1 MATKNSGPYM
11 PNLEALLAAGIDPK
25 TGLPVKVTSGTKCTL
40 KSDIKK
46 IVRIID
52 EQDAVNR
59 YKWYNLPCNLSS
71 QEVERLLYYKGQLC
85 FFYFKDLDEFY
96 FMPYTLDGTIDFYGR
111 FNTIHPVPI
120 TAGDED
126 KDKVKRKTA
135 QEELLSQIKLKC
147 IYAPITFADEVNY
160 DVMTNSA
167 VLLHDYTKQQSQ
179 TIIPR
184 QQINDPLVETIA
196 AMIPYART
204 AAMLSTGVKGVRV
217 NDSAEAEDVMVGSTT
232 IDVAAQTGN
241 PWVPLLGKLDYQELN
256 GGVAYKPTDFMQL
269 MQSLDNFRL
278 STYGIDNGGLF
289 EKKSQILESENSV
302 NASNTAVALT
312 DGLAIRQNFCNIVNS
327 IWHLGIWC
335 DVTETAAMRD
345 DNGDGRIDENDPAAS
360 QSGSEGGSDDGNAE
374 VQ

>member
-11 PNLEALLAAGIDPK
+11 PNLEALVAAGIDPK
-25 TGLPVKVTSGTKCTL
+25 TGLPIKAVSGSKCTL

-46 IVRIID
+46 IMRIID

-111 FNTIHPVPI
+111 FNTIHPVPM

-126 KDKVKRKTA
+126 KDNVKRKTA

-147 IYAPITFADEVNY
+147 IYAPITFADELNY
-160 DVMTNSA
+160 DVMTSSA

-184 QQINDPLVETIA
+184 QQVNDPLVETIA

-217 NDSAEAEDVMVGSTT
+217 NDSAEAGDLMVGSNT

-256 GGVAYKPTDFMQL
+256 GGVSYKPTDFMQL

-289 EKKSQILESENSV
+289 EKKSQILESENSI
-302 NASNTAVALT
+302 NASNTSVALT

-335 DVTETAAMRD
+335 DITETAAMRD

-360 QSGSEGGSDDGNAE
+360 QSGSEGGSGDGNAE

>member
-25 TGLPVKVTSGTKCTL
+25 TGLPVKVSSGTKCTL
-40 KSDIKK
+40 KNDIKK

-96 FMPYTLDGTIDFYGR
+96 FMPCALDGTIDFYGR

-120 TAGDED
+120 TGGDED

-147 IYAPITFADEVNY
+147 IYAPITFADELNY
-160 DVMTNSA
+160 DVMTSSA

-184 QQINDPLVETIA
+184 QQVNDPLIETIA
-196 AMIPYART
+196 SMIPYART

-360 QSGSEGGSDDGNAE
+360 QSGSEGGNSDGNTE

>member
-11 PNLEALLAAGIDPK
+11 PNLQALIAAGIDPK
-25 TGLPVKVTSGTKCTL
+25 TGLPIKATSGTKCTL
-40 KSDIKK
+40 KNDIKK

-111 FNTIHPVPI
+111 FNTIHPVPM

-126 KDKVKRKTA
+126 KDNVKRKTA

-147 IYAPITFADEVNY
+147 IYAPITFADELNY
-160 DVMTNSA
+160 DVMTSSA

-184 QQINDPLVETIA
+184 QQVNDPLVETIA

-217 NDSAEAEDVMVGSTT
+217 NDSAEAEDVMVGSST

-289 EKKSQILESENSV
+289 EKKSQILESENSI
-302 NASNTAVALT
+302 NSSNTAVALT

-335 DVTETAAMRD
+335 DITETAAMRD

-360 QSGSEGGSDDGNAE
+360 QSGSEGGSGDGNAE
-374 VQ
+374 LQ

>member
-11 PNLEALLAAGIDPK
+11 PNLQALIAAGIDPK
-25 TGLPVKVTSGTKCTL
+25 TGLPIKATSGTKCTL
-40 KSDIKK
+40 KNDIKK

-126 KDKVKRKTA
+126 KDNVKRKTA

-147 IYAPITFADEVNY
+147 IYAPITFADELNY
-160 DVMTNSA
+160 DVMTSSA

-184 QQINDPLVETIA
+184 QQVNDPLVETIA

-217 NDSAEAEDVMVGSTT
+217 NDSAEAEDVMVGSST

-335 DVTETAAMRD
+335 DITETAAMRD

-360 QSGSEGGSDDGNAE
+360 QSGSEGGSGDGNAE

>member
-40 KSDIKK
+40 KNDIKK

-96 FMPYTLDGTIDFYGR
+96 FMPYALDGTIDFYGR

-120 TAGDED
+120 TGGDED

-360 QSGSEGGSDDGNAE
+360 QSGSEGGNSDGNAE

>member
-40 KSDIKK
+40 KNDIKK

-96 FMPYTLDGTIDFYGR
+96 FMPYALDGTIDFYGR

-120 TAGDED
+120 TGGDED

-160 DVMTNSA
+160 DVMTSSA

-184 QQINDPLVETIA
+184 QQVNDPLVETIA

-217 NDSAEAEDVMVGSTT
+217 NDSAEAEDVMVGSNT

-335 DVTETAAMRD
+335 DITETAAMRD

-360 QSGSEGGSDDGNAE
+360 QSGSEGGSGDGNAE

>member
-25 TGLPVKVTSGTKCTL
+25 TGLPVKTTSGTKCAL
-40 KSDIKK
+40 KNDIKK

-96 FMPYTLDGTIDFYGR
+96 FMPYALDGTIDFYGR
-111 FNTIHPVPI
+111 FNTIHPIPI
-120 TAGDED
+120 TGGEED

-147 IYAPITFADEVNY
+147 IYAPITFADELNY
-160 DVMTNSA
+160 DVMTSSA

-184 QQINDPLVETIA
+184 QQVNDPLIETIA
-196 AMIPYART
+196 SMIPYART

-217 NDSAEAEDVMVGSTT
+217 NDSAEAEDVMVGSNT

-360 QSGSEGGSDDGNAE
+360 QSGSEGGNGDGNSE

>member
-40 KSDIKK
+40 KNDIKK

-111 FNTIHPVPI
+111 FNTIHPVPM

-126 KDKVKRKTA
+126 KDNVKRKTA
-135 QEELLSQIKLKC
+135 QEELLSKIKLKC
-147 IYAPITFADEVNY
+147 IYAPITFADELNY
-160 DVMTNSA
+160 DVMTSSA

-184 QQINDPLVETIA
+184 QQVNDPLVETIA

-217 NDSAEAEDVMVGSTT
+217 NDSAEAGDLMTGSNT

-256 GGVAYKPTDFMQL
+256 GGVSYKPTDFMQL

-289 EKKSQILESENSV
+289 EKKSQILESENSI
-302 NASNTAVALT
+302 NSSNTAVALT

-335 DVTETAAMRD
+335 DITETAAMRD

-360 QSGSEGGSDDGNAE
+360 QSGSEGGSGDGNAE
-374 VQ
+374 LQ

>member
-25 TGLPVKVTSGTKCTL
+25 TGLPVKVSSGTKCTL
-40 KSDIKK
+40 KNDIKK

-96 FMPYTLDGTIDFYGR
+96 FMPYALDGTIDFYGR

-120 TAGDED
+120 TGGEED

-160 DVMTNSA
+160 DVMTSSA

-184 QQINDPLVETIA
+184 QQVNDPLIETIA
-196 AMIPYART
+196 SMIPYART

-217 NDSAEAEDVMVGSTT
+217 NDSAEAEDVMVGSNT

-360 QSGSEGGSDDGNAE
+360 QSGSEGGNSDGNAE

>member
-40 KSDIKK
+40 KNDIKK

-96 FMPYTLDGTIDFYGR
+96 FMPYALDGTIDFYGR

-120 TAGDED
+120 TGGDED

-160 DVMTNSA
+160 DVMTSSA

-184 QQINDPLVETIA
+184 QQVNDPLIETIA
-196 AMIPYART
+196 SMIPYART

-217 NDSAEAEDVMVGSTT
+217 NDSAEAEDVMVGSNT

-360 QSGSEGGSDDGNAE
+360 QSGSEGGNSDGNAE

>member
-11 PNLEALLAAGIDPK
+11 PNLQALIAAGIDPK
-25 TGLPVKVTSGTKCTL
+25 TGLPVKVASGTKCTL
-40 KSDIKK
+40 KNDIKK

-126 KDKVKRKTA
+126 KDNVKRKTA

-147 IYAPITFADEVNY
+147 IYAPITFADELNY
-160 DVMTNSA
+160 DVMTSSA

-184 QQINDPLVETIA
+184 QQVNDPLVETIA
-196 AMIPYART
+196 SMIPYART

-335 DVTETAAMRD
+335 DITETAAMRD

-360 QSGSEGGSDDGNAE
+360 QSGSEGGSADGNAE

>member
-11 PNLEALLAAGIDPK
+11 PNLQALIAAGIDPK
-25 TGLPVKVTSGTKCTL
+25 TGLPIKATSGSKCTL
-40 KSDIKK
+40 KNDIKK

-126 KDKVKRKTA
+126 KDNVKRKTA

-160 DVMTNSA
+160 DVMTSSA

-184 QQINDPLVETIA
+184 QQVNDPLVETIA

-217 NDSAEAEDVMVGSTT
+217 NDSAEAEDVMVGSST
-232 IDVAAQTGN
+232 IDAAAQTGN

-335 DVTETAAMRD
+335 DITETAAMRD

-360 QSGSEGGSDDGNAE
+360 QSGSEGGNDDGNADA
-374 VQ
+374 Q

>member
-11 PNLEALLAAGIDPK
+11 PNLQALIAAGIDPK
-25 TGLPVKVTSGTKCTL
+25 TGLPIKATSGTKCTL
-40 KSDIKK
+40 KNDIKK

-126 KDKVKRKTA
+126 KDNVKRKTA

-147 IYAPITFADEVNY
+147 IYAPITFADELNY
-160 DVMTNSA
+160 DVITSSA

-184 QQINDPLVETIA
+184 QQVNDPLVETIA

-217 NDSAEAEDVMVGSTT
+217 NDSAEAEDVMVGSST

-335 DVTETAAMRD
+335 DITETAAMRD

-360 QSGSEGGSDDGNAE
+360 QSGSEGGSSDGNAE
-374 VQ
+374 LQ

>member
-40 KSDIKK
+40 KNDIKK

-96 FMPYTLDGTIDFYGR
+96 FMPYALDGTIDFYGR

-120 TAGDED
+120 TGGDED

-147 IYAPITFADEVNY
+147 IYAPITFADELNY
-160 DVMTNSA
+160 DVMTSSA

-184 QQINDPLVETIA
+184 QQVNDPLIETIA
-196 AMIPYART
+196 SMIPYART

-217 NDSAEAEDVMVGSTT
+217 NDSAEAEDVMVGSNT

-360 QSGSEGGSDDGNAE
+360 QSGSEGGNSDGNTE

>member
-11 PNLEALLAAGIDPK
+11 PNLQALIAAGIDPK
-25 TGLPVKVTSGTKCTL
+25 TGLPIKATSGTKCTL
-40 KSDIKK
+40 KNDIKK

-111 FNTIHPVPI
+111 FNTIHPVPM

-126 KDKVKRKTA
+126 KDNVNRKTA

-147 IYAPITFADEVNY
+147 IYAPITFADELNY
-160 DVMTNSA
+160 DVMTSSA

-184 QQINDPLVETIA
+184 QQVNDPLVETIA

-217 NDSAEAEDVMVGSTT
+217 NDSAEAEDVMVGSST

-289 EKKSQILESENSV
+289 EKKSQILESENSI
-302 NASNTAVALT
+302 NSSNTAVALT

-335 DVTETAAMRD
+335 DITETAAMRD

-360 QSGSEGGSDDGNAE
+360 QSGSEGGSGDGNAE
-374 VQ
+374 LQ

>member
-160 DVMTNSA
+160 DVMTSSA

-335 DVTETAAMRD
+335 DVTETASMRD

-360 QSGSEGGSDDGNAE
+360 QSGSEGGSGDGNAE

>member
-25 TGLPVKVTSGTKCTL
+25 TGLPVKATSGTKCAL
-40 KSDIKK
+40 KNDIKK

-96 FMPYTLDGTIDFYGR
+96 FMPYALDGTIDFYGR
-111 FNTIHPVPI
+111 FNTIHPIPI
-120 TAGDED
+120 TGGEED
-126 KDKVKRKTA
+126 KEKVKRKTA

-160 DVMTNSA
+160 DVMTSSA

-184 QQINDPLVETIA
+184 QQVNDPLIETIA
-196 AMIPYART
+196 SMIPYART

-217 NDSAEAEDVMVGSTT
+217 NDSAEAEDVMVGSST

-278 STYGIDNGGLF
+278 STYGIDKGGLF

-327 IWHLGIWC
+327 IWHLGMWC

-345 DNGDGRIDENDPAAS
+345 DNGDGRIDENDTAAS
-360 QSGSEGGSDDGNAE
+360 QSGSEGGNGDGNSE

>member
-11 PNLEALLAAGIDPK
+11 PNLQALIAAGIDPK
-25 TGLPVKVTSGTKCTL
+25 TGLPIKATSGTKCTL
-40 KSDIKK
+40 KNDIKK

-111 FNTIHPVPI
+111 FNTIHPVPM

-126 KDKVKRKTA
+126 KDNVKRKTA

-147 IYAPITFADEVNY
+147 IYAPITFADELNY
-160 DVMTNSA
+160 DVMTSSA

-184 QQINDPLVETIA
+184 QQVNDPLVETIA

-217 NDSAEAEDVMVGSTT
+217 NDSAEAEDVMVGSST

-289 EKKSQILESENSV
+289 EKKSQILESENSI
-302 NASNTAVALT
+302 NSSNTAVALT

-327 IWHLGIWC
+327 I
-335 DVTETAAMRD
+335 
-345 DNGDGRIDENDPAAS
+345 
-360 QSGSEGGSDDGNAE
+360 
-374 VQ
+374 

>member
-40 KSDIKK
+40 KNDIKK

-96 FMPYTLDGTIDFYGR
+96 FMPYALDGTIDFYGR

-120 TAGDED
+120 TGGDED
-126 KDKVKRKTA
+126 KDRVKRKTA

-160 DVMTNSA
+160 DVMTSSA

-184 QQINDPLVETIA
+184 QQVNDPLIETIA
-196 AMIPYART
+196 SMIPYART

-335 DVTETAAMRD
+335 DVTETASMRD

>member
-40 KSDIKK
+40 KNDIKK

-120 TAGDED
+120 TGGDED

-160 DVMTNSA
+160 DVMTSSA

-184 QQINDPLVETIA
+184 QQVNDPLIETIA
-196 AMIPYART
+196 SMIPYART

-360 QSGSEGGSDDGNAE
+360 QSGSEGGNGDGNTE

>member
-25 TGLPVKVTSGTKCTL
+25 TGLPVKAANGTKCAL
-40 KSDIKK
+40 KNDIKK

-96 FMPYTLDGTIDFYGR
+96 FMPYALDGTIDFYGR

-147 IYAPITFADEVNY
+147 IYAPITFADELNY
-160 DVMTNSA
+160 DVMTSSA

-184 QQINDPLVETIA
+184 QQVNDPLIETIA
-196 AMIPYART
+196 SMIPYART

-360 QSGSEGGSDDGNAE
+360 QSGSEGGNSDGNTE

>member
-11 PNLEALLAAGIDPK
+11 PNLQALIAAGIDPK
-25 TGLPVKVTSGTKCTL
+25 TGLPIKATSGTKCTL
-40 KSDIKK
+40 KNDIKK

-96 FMPYTLDGTIDFYGR
+96 FMPYALDGTIDFYGR
-111 FNTIHPVPI
+111 FNTIHPVPM

-126 KDKVKRKTA
+126 KENVKRKTA
-135 QEELLSQIKLKC
+135 QEELLSKIKLKC
-147 IYAPITFADEVNY
+147 IYAPITFADELNY
-160 DVMTNSA
+160 DVMTSSA

-184 QQINDPLVETIA
+184 QQVNDPLVETIA

-217 NDSAEAEDVMVGSTT
+217 NDSAEAEDVMVGSST

-289 EKKSQILESENSV
+289 EKKSQILESENSI

-335 DVTETAAMRD
+335 DITETAAMRD

-360 QSGSEGGSDDGNAE
+360 QSGSEGGSGDGNAE

>member
-40 KSDIKK
+40 KNDIKK

-111 FNTIHPVPI
+111 FNTIHPIPI
-120 TAGDED
+120 TGGDED

-147 IYAPITFADEVNY
+147 IYAPITFADELNY
-160 DVMTNSA
+160 DVMTSSA

-184 QQINDPLVETIA
+184 QQVNDPLIETIA
-196 AMIPYART
+196 SMIPYART

-217 NDSAEAEDVMVGSTT
+217 NDSAEAEDVMVGSNT

-269 MQSLDNFRL
+269 MQSLDNVRL

-289 EKKSQILESENSV
+289 EKKSQILESENSI

-345 DNGDGRIDENDPAAS
+345 DNGDGRIDENDPTAS
-360 QSGSEGGSDDGNAE
+360 QSGSEGGNSDGNTE

>member
-11 PNLEALLAAGIDPK
+11 PNLEALVAAGIDPK
-25 TGLPVKVTSGTKCTL
+25 TGLPIKAVSGSKCTL

-46 IVRIID
+46 IMRIID

-85 FFYFKDLDEFY
+85 FFYFKELDEFY

-111 FNTIHPVPI
+111 FNTIHPVPM

-126 KDKVKRKTA
+126 KDNVKRKTA

-147 IYAPITFADEVNY
+147 IYAPITFADELNY
-160 DVMTNSA
+160 DVMTSSA

-184 QQINDPLVETIA
+184 QQVNDPLVETIA

-217 NDSAEAEDVMVGSTT
+217 NDSAEAGDLMVGSNT

-256 GGVAYKPTDFMQL
+256 GGVSYKPTDFMQL

-289 EKKSQILESENSV
+289 EKKSQILESENSI

-335 DVTETAAMRD
+335 DITETAAMRD

-360 QSGSEGGSDDGNAE
+360 QSGSEGGSGDGNAE

>member
-40 KSDIKK
+40 KNDIKK

-96 FMPYTLDGTIDFYGR
+96 FMPYALDGTIDFYGR

-120 TAGDED
+120 TGGDED

-160 DVMTNSA
+160 DVMTSSA

-184 QQINDPLVETIA
+184 QQVNDPLIETIA
-196 AMIPYART
+196 SMIPYART

-335 DVTETAAMRD
+335 DVTETASMRD

>member
-11 PNLEALLAAGIDPK
+11 PNLQALIAAGIDPK
-25 TGLPVKVTSGTKCTL
+25 TGLPIKATSGSKCTL
-40 KSDIKK
+40 KNDIKK

-96 FMPYTLDGTIDFYGR
+96 FMPYALDGTIDFYGR
-111 FNTIHPVPI
+111 FNTIHPIPI
-120 TAGDED
+120 TGGEED
-126 KDKVKRKTA
+126 KEKVKRKTA

-160 DVMTNSA
+160 DVMTSSA

-184 QQINDPLVETIA
+184 QQVNDPLVETIA

-217 NDSAEAEDVMVGSTT
+217 NDSAEAEDVMTGSST
-232 IDVAAQTGN
+232 IDFAAQTGN

-335 DVTETAAMRD
+335 DITETAAMRD

-360 QSGSEGGSDDGNAE
+360 QSGSEGGSGDGNAE

>member
-25 TGLPVKVTSGTKCTL
+25 TGLPVKATSGTKCAL
-40 KSDIKK
+40 KNDIKK

-96 FMPYTLDGTIDFYGR
+96 FMPYALDGTIDFYGR

-120 TAGDED
+120 TGGDED

-147 IYAPITFADEVNY
+147 IYAPITFADELNY
-160 DVMTNSA
+160 DVMTSSA

-184 QQINDPLVETIA
+184 QQVNDPLIETIA
-196 AMIPYART
+196 SMIPYART

-217 NDSAEAEDVMVGSTT
+217 NDSAEAEDVMVGSNT

-256 GGVAYKPTDFMQL
+256 GGVSYKPTDFMQL

-360 QSGSEGGSDDGNAE
+360 QSGSEGGNSDGNSE

>member
-40 KSDIKK
+40 KNDIKK

-96 FMPYTLDGTIDFYGR
+96 FMPYALDGTIDFYGR

-120 TAGDED
+120 TGGDED

-160 DVMTNSA
+160 EVMTSSA

-184 QQINDPLVETIA
+184 QQVNDPLIETIA
-196 AMIPYART
+196 SMIPYART

-360 QSGSEGGSDDGNAE
+360 QSGSEGGSGDGNAE
-374 VQ
+374 LQ

>member
-11 PNLEALLAAGIDPK
+11 PNLDALLAAGIDPK
-25 TGLPVKVTSGTKCTL
+25 TGLPIKAASGCKCTL
-40 KSDIKK
+40 KTDIKK
-46 IVRIID
+46 ILRIID

-96 FMPYTLDGTIDFYGR
+96 FMPYALDGTIDFYGR
-111 FNTIHPVPI
+111 FNTIHPIPM
-120 TAGDED
+120 TGGEED
-126 KDKVKRKTA
+126 KEKVKRKTA

-147 IYAPITFADEVNY
+147 IYAPIAFADEINY
-160 DVMTNSA
+160 DLITSSA
-167 VLLHDYTKQQSQ
+167 VLLHDYTKQLSQ

-196 AMIPYART
+196 SMIPYART

-217 NDSAEAEDVMVGSTT
+217 NDAAEAEDIMIGSDT
-232 IDVAAQTGN
+232 IDFAAQTGN

-335 DVTETAAMRD
+335 DITETAAMRD
-345 DNGDGRIDENDPAAS
+345 NNGDGRIDDNDPAAM
-360 QSGSEGGSDDGNAE
+360 QSGAEGGNDDE
-374 VQ
+374 HPEL

>member
-11 PNLEALLAAGIDPK
+11 PNLQALIAAGIDPK
-25 TGLPVKVTSGTKCTL
+25 TGLPIKATSGTKCTL
-40 KSDIKK
+40 KNDIKK

-111 FNTIHPVPI
+111 FNTIHPVPM

-126 KDKVKRKTA
+126 KDNVKRKTA

-147 IYAPITFADEVNY
+147 IYAPITFADELNY
-160 DVMTNSA
+160 DVMTSSA

-184 QQINDPLVETIA
+184 QQVNDPLVETIA

-217 NDSAEAEDVMVGSTT
+217 NDSAEAEDVMVGSST

-335 DVTETAAMRD
+335 DITETAAMRD

-360 QSGSEGGSDDGNAE
+360 QSGSEGGSVDGNAE

>member
-40 KSDIKK
+40 KNDIKK

-111 FNTIHPVPI
+111 FNTIHPIPM

-126 KDKVKRKTA
+126 KDNVKRKTA
-135 QEELLSQIKLKC
+135 QEELLSKIKLKC
-147 IYAPITFADEVNY
+147 IYAPITFADELNY
-160 DVMTNSA
+160 DVMTSSA

-184 QQINDPLVETIA
+184 QQVNDPLVETIA

-217 NDSAEAEDVMVGSTT
+217 NDSAEAGDLMTGSNT

-289 EKKSQILESENSV
+289 EKKSQILESENSI

-335 DVTETAAMRD
+335 DITETAAMRD
-345 DNGDGRIDENDPAAS
+345 DNGDGRIDENDPTAS
-360 QSGSEGGSDDGNAE
+360 QSGSEGGNGDGSTD

>member
-40 KSDIKK
+40 KNDIKK

-85 FFYFKDLDEFY
+85 FFYLKDLDEFY

-111 FNTIHPVPI
+111 FNTIHPIPM

-126 KDKVKRKTA
+126 KDNVKRKTA
-135 QEELLSQIKLKC
+135 QEELLSKIKLKC
-147 IYAPITFADEVNY
+147 IYAPITFADELNY
-160 DVMTNSA
+160 DVMTSSA

-184 QQINDPLVETIA
+184 QQVNDPLVETIA

-217 NDSAEAEDVMVGSTT
+217 NDSAEAGDLMTGSNT

-289 EKKSQILESENSV
+289 EKKSQILESENSI

-335 DVTETAAMRD
+335 DITETAAMRD
-345 DNGDGRIDENDPAAS
+345 DNGDGRIDENDPTAS
-360 QSGSEGGSDDGNAE
+360 QSGSEGGNGDGSTD

>member
-11 PNLEALLAAGIDPK
+11 PNLEALVAAGIDPK
-25 TGLPVKVTSGTKCTL
+25 TGLPIKAVNGSKCTL

-46 IVRIID
+46 IMRIID

-85 FFYFKDLDEFY
+85 FFYFKELDEFY

-111 FNTIHPVPI
+111 FNTIHPVPM

-126 KDKVKRKTA
+126 KDNVKRKTA

-147 IYAPITFADEVNY
+147 IYAPITFADELNY
-160 DVMTNSA
+160 DVMTSSA

-184 QQINDPLVETIA
+184 QQVNDPLVETIA

-217 NDSAEAEDVMVGSTT
+217 NDSAEAGDLMVGSNT

-256 GGVAYKPTDFMQL
+256 GGVSYKPTDFMQL

-289 EKKSQILESENSV
+289 EKKSQILESENSI

-335 DVTETAAMRD
+335 DITETAAMRD

-360 QSGSEGGSDDGNAE
+360 QSGSEGGSGDGNAE

>member
-11 PNLEALLAAGIDPK
+11 PNLQALIAAGIDPK
-25 TGLPVKVTSGTKCTL
+25 TGLPIKATSGTKCTL
-40 KSDIKK
+40 KNDIKK

-111 FNTIHPVPI
+111 FNTIHPVPM

-126 KDKVKRKTA
+126 KDNVKRKTA

-147 IYAPITFADEVNY
+147 IYAPITFADELNY
-160 DVMTNSA
+160 DVMTSSA

-184 QQINDPLVETIA
+184 QQVNDPLVETIA

-217 NDSAEAEDVMVGSTT
+217 NDSAEAEDVMVGSST

-289 EKKSQILESENSV
+289 EKKSQILESENSI
-302 NASNTAVALT
+302 NSSNTAVALT

-335 DVTETAAMRD
+335 DITETAAMRD

-360 QSGSEGGSDDGNAE
+360 QSGSEGGSGDGNAE

>member
-25 TGLPVKVTSGTKCTL
+25 TGLPVKVANGTKCAL
-40 KSDIKK
+40 KNDIKK

-85 FFYFKDLDEFY
+85 FFYFKELDEFY
-96 FMPYTLDGTIDFYGR
+96 FMPYALDGTIDFYGR
-111 FNTIHPVPI
+111 FNTIHPIPM
-120 TAGDED
+120 TGGEED

-160 DVMTNSA
+160 DVMTSSA

-184 QQINDPLVETIA
+184 QQVNDPLVETIA
-196 AMIPYART
+196 SMIPYART

-289 EKKSQILESENSV
+289 EKKSQILESENSI

-335 DVTETAAMRD
+335 DITETAAMRD
-345 DNGDGRIDENDPAAS
+345 DNGDGRIDENDPTAS
-360 QSGSEGGSDDGNAE
+360 QSGSEGGNDDGNTEA
-374 VQ
+374 Q

>member
-40 KSDIKK
+40 KNDIKK

-96 FMPYTLDGTIDFYGR
+96 FMPYALDGTIDFYGR

-120 TAGDED
+120 TGGDED

-160 DVMTNSA
+160 DVMTSSA

-184 QQINDPLVETIA
+184 QQINDPLIETIA
-196 AMIPYART
+196 SMIPYART

-335 DVTETAAMRD
+335 DITETAAMRD
-345 DNGDGRIDENDPAAS
+345 DNRDGRIDENDPAAS
-360 QSGSEGGSDDGNAE
+360 QSGSEGGNGDGNAE